1 MKTAPTIPQPA
12 NPALL
17 DKAFAAINTKMLVKL
32 DWLTNAFGK
41 AQKLTRLN
49 DKKREVKYPAVYTGT
64 GKEYASMLPHEGYG
78 NFSFWDVQKDY
89 EIEWVDNQQQ
99 IIEVDFG
106 LVFWMNLNTVLEASE
121 LRNLE
126 SIKEEVIAFF
136 TAMRVPSTRIQLT
149 GVTEQ
154 QDKIYQGYSTK
165 EVESQY
171 LMHPYAGLRFNGT
184 IRYERL
190 CNQ

>member
-1 MKTAPTIPQPA
+1 
-12 NPALL
+12 
-17 DKAFAAINTKMLVKL
+17 
-32 DWLTNAFGK
+32 
-41 AQKLTRLN
+41 
-49 DKKREVKYPAVYTGT
+49 
-64 GKEYASMLPHEGYG
+64 
-78 NFSFWDVQKDY
+78 VQKDY
-89 EIEWVDNQQQ
+89 DINWVDNQQQ
-99 IIEVDFG
+99 IIEADFG
-106 LVFWMNLNTVLEASE
+106 LVFWMNLNTVLEANE